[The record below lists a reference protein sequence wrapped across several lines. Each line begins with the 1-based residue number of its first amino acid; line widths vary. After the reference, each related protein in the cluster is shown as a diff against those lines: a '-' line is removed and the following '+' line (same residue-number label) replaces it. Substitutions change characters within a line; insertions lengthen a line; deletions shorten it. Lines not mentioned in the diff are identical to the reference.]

1 MHVTVFGM
9 GKRKMHV
16 TVHCNRDNC
25 QVRSYGRNSLGLAVG
40 SRTDLCGTYNTITF
54 NEYSTWSR
62 KMTIFVSRH
71 YPRKS
76 YVMDIGAFSYN
87 ARSSEVGHTPPGALC
102 ITNRVLCHLNHV
114 VCNFL

>member
-1 MHVTVFGM
+1 
-9 GKRKMHV
+9 
-16 TVHCNRDNC
+16 
-25 QVRSYGRNSLGLAVG
+25 
-40 SRTDLCGTYNTITF
+40 
-54 NEYSTWSR
+54 
-62 KMTIFVSRH
+62 MTIFVSRH